1 MQINLYF
8 SFFINEPRLIMQ
20 IKCVVFDLDGTLV
33 KSHETIYKTTIKTLE
48 KLDLQT
54 DLNEELFY
62 NLLGHHFK
70 DIFDECKIEV
80 PDIDYFIDVYK
91 NMYFDF
97 IDDSALYNNVEVL
110 LLELKDRNIKT
121 GLLTTKGQGQAEKI
135 SKYFGIAKYLDVIEG
150 RKNGIAHKPAPDQ
163 LLKICDEIKVNT
175 ENTLMVGDTELD
187 ILCGKNANA
196 KTCAVSFGYR
206 KTEDLKN
213 HNPDYLI
220 DDLKEILEI
229 I

>member
-1 MQINLYF
+1 M
-8 SFFINEPRLIMQ
+8 MQ

-48 KLDLQT
+48 KLDLST
-54 DLNEELFY
+54 DINYELFY

-80 PDIDYFIDVYK
+80 PDIDYFINVYK
-91 NMYFDF
+91 DMYFDF
-97 IDDSALYNNVEVL
+97 IDDSTLYGNVEFL
-110 LLELKDRNIKT
+110 LAELKTRNIKT
-121 GLLTTKGQGQAEKI
+121 GLLTTKGQEQAEKI
-135 SKYFGIAKYLDVIEG
+135 SNHFGIAKFLDVIEG

-163 LLKICDEIKVNT
+163 LLKICDDVKVNT

-187 ILCGKNANA
+187 ILCGKNTNA

-206 KTEDLKN
+206 KVEDLKN
-213 HNPDYLI
+213 HNPDFLI
-220 DDLKEILEI
+220 DDLKDILEI